1 MADLRDADLYDAH
14 LQAAVLAGAK
24 FGGAALG
31 RAKLHG
37 ANLAGADLRD
47 ADLTGAKFGLN
58 IIDAVSIDHA
68 TFSQDAFEWLILRD
82 DWAKVKDTVTF
93 VDN

>member
-47 ADLTGAKFGLN
+47 AMGLTPEQLARARCDSTTMLPPRLESDSQGLST
-58 IIDAVSIDHA
+58 AA
-68 TFSQDAFEWLILRD
+68 Q
-82 DWAKVKDTVTF
+82 
-93 VDN
+93 